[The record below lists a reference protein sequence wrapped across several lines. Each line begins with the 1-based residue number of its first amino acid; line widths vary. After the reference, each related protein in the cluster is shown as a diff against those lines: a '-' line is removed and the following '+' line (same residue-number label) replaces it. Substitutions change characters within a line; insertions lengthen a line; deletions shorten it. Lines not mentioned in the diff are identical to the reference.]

1 MDLALE
7 EKTSKTFKENV
18 ILTFILQVQNLTS
31 LLPLSRIESCYLV
44 VQSVDAY

>member
-1 MDLALE
+1 MDLALK

-31 LLPLSRIESCYLV
+31 LLPLSRIESC
-44 VQSVDAY
+44 